1 MINELL
7 ANKLSCSI
15 LFFILFFL
23 SEYFSKRNCFSLFFS
38 SFWGGDVKMG
48 FLCVALHS
56 VDQASLELKD
66 LPASA
71 S

>member
-1 MINELL
+1 
-7 ANKLSCSI
+7 
-15 LFFILFFL
+15 
-23 SEYFSKRNCFSLFFS
+23 
-38 SFWGGDVKMG
+38 MG